1 MVVKVESETTEVAP
15 CQFPHLVSQHCIA
28 YTYGIRWG
36 RTYTTLNK
44 KSNVPQVE
52 SESWDDS
59 MESKCSSDGVENE
72 SKNEN
77 QSNKGETT
85 VMRWWWWDILAL
97 ALGFLRCFTSQWA
110 QGLGW
115 PSKAFPTT
123 NYCIEAAGKS
133 INQPTNQGSCVV
145 SILF

>member
-15 CQFPHLVSQHCIA
+15 CQFPHLVAQHCIA

-59 MESKCSSDGVENE
+59 MESKCSSGGVENE

-77 QSNKGETT
+77 QSKQGETT
-85 VMRWWWWDILAL
+85 GSHSYAMMMMMRYFSPSPW
-97 ALGFLRCFTSQWA
+97 FLKVFHLSVGTRTW
-110 QGLGW
+110 
-115 PSKAFPTT
+115 
-123 NYCIEAAGKS
+123 
-133 INQPTNQGSCVV
+133 
-145 SILF
+145 